1 MVRFLIRAGIFLGTA
16 ALALLLIALLVPGA
30 KLSVAG
36 FIVAVVV
43 FAVAQSLLAP
53 LADKLTREHA
63 PALIGGVGLVS
74 TFVALLI
81 ASLFPGGLVIT
92 GIGSWVLATVIG
104 WVVTALGA
112 WLLPKVF
119 LKAKPAK
126 R

>member
-16 ALALLLIALLVPGA
+16 AIALLLIALLVPGA

-104 WVVTALGA
+104 WVVTALGS

-119 LKAKPAK
+119 LKAKPTK

>member
-16 ALALLLIALLVPGA
+16 AIALLLIALLVPGA

-36 FIVAVVV
+36 FIIAVLV

-104 WVVTALGA
+104 WVVTALGS
-112 WLLPKVF
+112 WLLPKLF
-119 LKAKPAK
+119 LKDKPRK

>member
-16 ALALLLIALLVPGA
+16 AIALLLIALLVPGA

-36 FIVAVVV
+36 FIIAVLV

-81 ASLFPGGLVIT
+81 ASLFPGGLVIA

-104 WVVTALGA
+104 WVVTALGS
-112 WLLPKVF
+112 WLLPKLF
-119 LKAKPAK
+119 LKDKPRK

>member
-104 WVVTALGA
+104 WVVTALGS

>member
-1 MVRFLIRAGIFLGTA
+1 MVRFFIRAGIFLGTA
-16 ALALLLIALLVPGA
+16 AIALLLIALLVPGA

-104 WVVTALGA
+104 WVVTALGS
-112 WLLPKVF
+112 WLLPKLF
-119 LKAKPAK
+119 LKDASRK